1 MNRQQTLTIT
11 VFMLIFVILF
21 FGFDTKNN
29 KQKALEKS
37 RAQNLE
43 LISIERLKNEAV
55 LNIPRG
61 IAVKLGQLEE
71 ETSLISVDT
80 ELVDIYKEISNI
92 WNNQGHPLISAHYAE
107 RSAQIIN
114 DEASWTK
121 AGITFFLAAQR
132 QEEEKERKYSAKRG
146 RAALENAVSLNPLSP
161 ESKINLA
168 MSYVDVP
175 SETEPMKGILMLLDI
190 NREYPENTKVL
201 LQLAKLA
208 LRTNQVSKAEQRLL
222 NALEINPELIEA
234 HCLLY
239 EIYREANRN
248 KEAEERRILCEIQ

>member
-121 AGITFFLAAQR
+121 AGISFFLAAQR
-132 QEEEKERKYSAKRG
+132 LEEEKEIKYSAKRG

-161 ESKINLA
+161 ESKI
-168 MSYVDVP
+168 
-175 SETEPMKGILMLLDI
+175 
-190 NREYPENTKVL
+190 
-201 LQLAKLA
+201 
-208 LRTNQVSKAEQRLL
+208 
-222 NALEINPELIEA
+222 
-234 HCLLY
+234 
-239 EIYREANRN
+239 
-248 KEAEERRILCEIQ
+248 